1 MNRRRTGSSGQ
12 SPSGSTT
19 SSSSPGK
26 RQKVRSRNSTR
37 STGVR
42 SRGGSLH
49 QTSQSTR
56 VLKKN
61 SGSNLK
67 IPPGKLKERLDQAL
81 SQIRQTRS
89 SLTQFETVKEAEEFE
104 TEIKKYLPEN
114 IGVGIIREKEVN
126 TYEIIYKTKFDKEL
140 EERRIKQIRRSFL
153 RRMKVDQDIEDE
165 IKRAQQRAYWAKKN
179 KADKIKKGIKEAK
192 NSRTKK

>member
-1 MNRRRTGSSGQ
+1 MTRKRIGRREQ
-12 SPSGSTT
+12 KDLGSTI
-19 SSSSPGK
+19 SSSKVGK
-26 RQKVRSRNSTR
+26 KRKVRSRKSTR
-37 STGVR
+37 SMQEKSPTR
-42 SRGGSLH
+42 SSVLRTRNTLNSKK
-49 QTSQSTR
+49 TSGQ
-56 VLKKN
+56 
-61 SGSNLK
+61 NLNL
-67 IPPGKLKERLDQAL
+67 PPGKLKEQLDQAL
-81 SQIRQTRS
+81 SQIQKTRS

-114 IGVGIIREKEVN
+114 IGVGIIREKDVN
-126 TYEIIYKTKFDKEL
+126 CYEIIYKTKFDKEL

-179 KADKIKKGIKEAK
+179 REDKIKKGIKEAK

>member
-1 MNRRRTGSSGQ
+1 MQEKSPTRSSVLRTRNTLNSKKTSGQ
-12 SPSGSTT
+12 
-19 SSSSPGK
+19 
-26 RQKVRSRNSTR
+26 
-37 STGVR
+37 
-42 SRGGSLH
+42 
-49 QTSQSTR
+49 
-56 VLKKN
+56 
-61 SGSNLK
+61 NLNL
-67 IPPGKLKERLDQAL
+67 PPGKLKEQLDQAL
-81 SQIRQTRS
+81 SQIQKTRS

-114 IGVGIIREKEVN
+114 IGVGIIREKDVN
-126 TYEIIYKTKFDKEL
+126 CYEIIYKTKFDKEL

-179 KADKIKKGIKEAK
+179 REDKIKKGIKEAK